1 MVRSEPANTLA
12 NSSVVAEDLSHSY
25 PPPHTPGYLHRALAS
40 GRRAVFPV
48 TKGKHSGNGEDECSP
63 LAGQTG
69 GGSVPGASS
78 VAAAWSPVVTIVDN
92 NNNNPAVPIIQV
104 IDCSADINTNTS
116 AAANGCDG
124 AGRSDVQQQQQQQTS
139 IAAWT
144 KPGGTQHTEAETTTV
159 PTTKTATIITP
170 PHSSHRVHLPQQQQ
184 QQLPTSLP
192 ATAPQSRPES
202 LHFPPVSR
210 STRTGR
216 STRTALTAG
225 TNEDRKR
232 LSSASSLWPGDP
244 RAISSVRRDR
254 RNIDEMLATMK
265 SGEETR
271 RLIREANP
279 TCSRNCSKPNIMSQL
294 GRAYINLPD
303 LLPEIEKARQRMA
316 EAEAAERELPAQDR
330 QPLTA
335 SAEKRRSM
343 GRFELEEEE
352 ITGSKNLPI
361 YHIDYGSLRAVGGT
375 RRNSVLAWFPRRQ
388 WDPRAGR
395 PAAPSTAFGAIGG
408 TRRNSVLFFSFSF
421 FELDTNLQEL
431 AYLSHRLQFSPRLVR
446 LSGLGACLS
455 CTLISKNWPTCPNNY
470 SFRRDRWDRAELSAY
485 QLLAS
490 LVGQAG
496 HGACWKW
503 TLHDD
508 MYCTKPQELE
518 NLS

>member
-1 MVRSEPANTLA
+1 MAHRQRQAMNRYLRQKGSRHRLTSSWTTSMVRSEPANTLA

-48 TKGKHSGNGEDECSP
+48 TKSKNSGHGEDECSP

-69 GGSVPGASS
+69 GGNVPGVSS
-78 VAAAWSPVVTIVDN
+78 VATAWSPVVTIVDN
-92 NNNNPAVPIIQV
+92 NTNNPAVPIIQV
-104 IDCSADINTNTS
+104 VDCSADINTNTS

-124 AGRSDVQQQQQQQTS
+124 AGRSDVQQQQTS

-170 PHSSHRVHLPQQQQ
+170 PHSSYRVHLPQQQQ

-192 ATAPQSRPES
+192 ATAPQSRPGS

-244 RAISSVRRDR
+244 RAICSVRRDR

-330 QPLTA
+330 TPLTA

-375 RRNSVLAWFPRRQ
+375 RRNSVLA
-388 WDPRAGR
+388 
-395 PAAPSTAFGAIGG
+395 
-408 TRRNSVLFFSFSF
+408 
-421 FELDTNLQEL
+421 
-431 AYLSHRLQFSPRLVR
+431 
-446 LSGLGACLS
+446 
-455 CTLISKNWPTCPNNY
+455 
-470 SFRRDRWDRAELSAY
+470 
-485 QLLAS
+485 
-490 LVGQAG
+490 
-496 HGACWKW
+496 
-503 TLHDD
+503 
-508 MYCTKPQELE
+508 
-518 NLS
+518 